1 MLLLAGTLP
10 TTDIEL
16 HTGTAFF
23 QQDILTIGDESFPLT
38 RGTASMIGAAC
49 AIIRYFGD
57 ELPLCV
63 VAGDIGKRSGS
74 RLIYRYL
81 TRHLP
86 KSNVI
91 VLGLHYIIPDIGLHN
106 QVMMSIR
113 KMRQRPC
120 LIADAGFMYSA
131 KASGQASFYDL
142 FLPDLGELAFLADD
156 KASHPAYTRGFL
168 IKLEDIPDKL
178 IEHAYDTGNAAQYLC
193 VKGRTDYIC
202 ANGEIVEKIDEPLI
216 EELEAIGGTGDT
228 ITGMVTGLVYHGFSI
243 PEACTIACKT
253 NRRAGLIVN
262 PTPATQIAEIIAMIP
277 HALSEIVI
285 DTSGNNSNRML
296 SKNEMIR

>member
-10 TTDIEL
+10 TINIEL
-16 HTGTAFF
+16 HTGTAFL
-23 QQDILTIGDESFPLT
+23 QQDVLTVGDESFPLT

-49 AIIRYFGD
+49 AVIRYFGD

-74 RLIYRYL
+74 RLIYRHL

-86 KSNVI
+86 KTNVI

-106 QVMMSIR
+106 QRMMSIR
-113 KMRQRPC
+113 KMSQRPY

-142 FLPDLGELAFLADD
+142 FLPDLGELAFLADN

-168 IKLEDIPDKL
+168 TKLEDDTAKL
-178 IEHAYDTGNAAQYLC
+178 IEHTYETGNAAKQLC

-202 ANGEIVEKIDEPLI
+202 ANGKIVEKIDEPLI

-253 NRRAGLIVN
+253 NRRAGQIAH

-277 HALSEIVI
+277 QALNEIVI